1 MISLLTP
8 DPFRIRTT
16 CQSKYSLVLLS
27 CVCAVTTDGQYGLA
41 EDEVVD
47 EGNGREQDRGR
58 GTAEWNGERE
68 RGRGRKS
75 EAVACGGWFVLGRVP
90 DYIRTNSTE
99 MYLRLSTF
107 ECACVRPCLRVCDIV
122 ETHRA
127 RSGNRECLRA

>member
-16 CQSKYSLVLLS
+16 CRSKYSLVLLS
-27 CVCAVTTDGQYGLA
+27 RVCAVTTDGQYGLA

-47 EGNGREQDRGR
+47 EENGREQDRGR
-58 GTAEWNGERE
+58 GTAERNGGK
-68 RGRGRKS
+68 GRGRKS

-107 ECACVRPCLRVCDIV
+107 ECACVRPCLRACDIV
-122 ETHRA
+122 ET
-127 RSGNRECLRA
+127 